1 MSVVEA
7 KLRPVADIDLSQPA
21 DQRASRAMVRP
32 WRLGCPLA
40 ANSGRGVA
48 VSSPSRLSSVDRK
61 RLMETGRAGGT
72 GGTER
77 SIIVQPS
84 PRRTAL
90 LVGPVRPGGFS
101 REPVDAPDGAS
112 NWAGAAFR
120 ALNAARGVESR
131 GDLPGSVPSSW
142 LGQALPNARQC
153 GACFYGEVPGS
164 AIAFGFG
171 PELRPT
177 SGRGLERLLDQE
189 WLRLPTAC
197 LLRSAGFPDE
207 QLRPPL
213 QLQALRRY
221 SARSVPERRR
231 HAGLGVSR
239 PAQPPASCH
248 A

>member
-1 MSVVEA
+1 MPE
-7 KLRPVADIDLSQPA
+7 
-21 DQRASRAMVRP
+21 M
-32 WRLGCPLA
+32 
-40 ANSGRGVA
+40 
-48 VSSPSRLSSVDRK
+48 
-61 RLMETGRAGGT
+61 AGG
-72 GGTER
+72 GLRG
-77 SIIVQPS
+77 
-84 PRRTAL
+84 
-90 LVGPVRPGGFS
+90 LVGPIS
-101 REPVDAPDGAS
+101 S
-112 NWAGAAFR
+112 SAFGR
-120 ALNAARGVESR
+120 VEFERGEGVESR

-231 HAGLGVSR
+231 GRVGKRLLVSGDRGLEHRVRRADASGPFSPGGR
-239 PAQPPASCH
+239 RFEPAPYPIRG
-248 A
+248 

>member
-1 MSVVEA
+1 M
-7 KLRPVADIDLSQPA
+7 
-21 DQRASRAMVRP
+21 
-32 WRLGCPLA
+32 
-40 ANSGRGVA
+40 
-48 VSSPSRLSSVDRK
+48 
-61 RLMETGRAGGT
+61 
-72 GGTER
+72 
-77 SIIVQPS
+77 
-84 PRRTAL
+84 
-90 LVGPVRPGGFS
+90 
-101 REPVDAPDGAS
+101 
-112 NWAGAAFR
+112 
-120 ALNAARGVESR
+120 ESR

-221 SARSVPERRR
+221 SARSVPERPRSW
-231 HAGLGVSR
+231 ALVSR
-239 PAQPPASCH
+239 GQRNRPRRCH
-248 A
+248 AWSGGGGRVSRRGVGRGGSRTAPTVHRRWYPTPDQRSHRRAADCISTTKLNPQHDKKPRVPRFSVPRKARVRPGWDAVSTKSARSRGRRSPLPTAGAGPRRS